1 LLGFEGWCGAVVAI
15 AAAVHGKGFIA
26 ARPGK
31 MEGAEQHQ
39 ELSLIPEEEEE
50 EEKNESEV
58 HRDPIQE
65 LEDLARGD
73 AAKAAAA
80 EGQVSTSE
88 EAAAEG
94 SRPLVRRCRKLLYRS
109 MKVGVEDG
117 RVFIGI
123 FHCLDK
129 QGNIILHSTVEYRDV
144 SSKNGEGSGSS
155 NGPPVME
162 ERPLGLVLIPARC
175 RTSCYV
181 ECSLDESMDL
191 LSLES

>member
-1 LLGFEGWCGAVVAI
+1 MVAI
-15 AAAVHGKGFIA
+15 DAAVHGKGFLA
-26 ARPGK
+26 ARPGR
-31 MEGAEQHQ
+31 MEGAEQYQ
-39 ELSLIPEEEEE
+39 ELSLIPEEEEG
-50 EEKNESEV
+50 EKNESELR
-58 HRDPIQE
+58 RDPIQE
-65 LEDLARGD
+65 LEDRARGD

-80 EGQVSTSE
+80 EGQSSTS

-94 SRPLVRRCRKLLYRS
+94 SRPLVRKCRKLLYRS

-144 SSKNGEGSGSS
+144 SSRNGEGSGSS
-155 NGPPVME
+155 SGPPVME

-175 RTSCYV
+175 RTSCHV

-191 LSLES
+191 LSLDS